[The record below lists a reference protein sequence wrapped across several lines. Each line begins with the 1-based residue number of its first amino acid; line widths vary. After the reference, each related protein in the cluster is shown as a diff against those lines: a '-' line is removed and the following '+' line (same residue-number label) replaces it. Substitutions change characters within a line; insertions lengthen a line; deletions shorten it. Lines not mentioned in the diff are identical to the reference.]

1 MAERAGIEDPSALF
15 RRAVIASPA
24 LQARLGAIEMPD
36 LFEAE
41 SAAVAAELGIIPLSE
56 SRAGGGGHDPAGLSH
71 PRQGS
76 VELNRWPG
84 IGWLPARSI
93 PAGGAPAFDWAW
105 FGDHALT
112 EPFYEDAVRRMAAR
126 PFSQAFRTR
135 TTLDALVAG
144 AAAEATLAPQGL
156 IFHMSRCGSTLAA
169 QMLAAVPDH
178 VVISEAG
185 PIDAVVQWAAASDAP
200 IEIQIT
206 ALRAIVAAFGRNR
219 SGSARRL
226 FLKLDAWHVLALP
239 LFRAAFPDVPWVFLY
254 REPEE
259 VMVSQVRMPGM
270 HFAAGGMLPAELG
283 VDPAAAFS
291 IEEHGA
297 SVLAQLLRAAAAHH
311 PSGGGMLVDYT
322 DLPAAMDAAIPAHFG
337 FVPDADE
344 RAAMA
349 AAKSRDAKSPDA
361 RFKADSQ
368 SKRAAVTPAIA
379 AAVARHLRA
388 PYAELE
394 TLRAAEARI
403 SRNLHI

>member
-1 MAERAGIEDPSALF
+1 MAERAGNEDPSALF

-24 LQARLGAIEMPD
+24 LQTRLGAIKMPD

-41 SAAVAAELGIIPLSE
+41 SAAVAAELGIIPPSGT
-56 SRAGGGGHDPAGLSH
+56 RAGDDGHDPDGL
-71 PRQGS
+71 RQGP
-76 VELNRWPG
+76 VELDRWPG

-112 EPFYEDAVRRMAAR
+112 EPFYEDAVRSMAAR
-126 PFSQAFRTR
+126 PFSRAFRTR
-135 TTLDALVAG
+135 TTLDALIAG

-185 PIDAVVQWAAASDAP
+185 PIDAVVQWAAASGAP

-283 VDPAAAFS
+283 VDPAGAFS

-344 RAAMA
+344 RAAMT

-361 RFKADSQ
+361 RFKADSR

-394 TLRAAEARI
+394 ALRAAEARI